1 MWRTFFEDM
10 DMHMLPVVGM
20 CLFLAIF
27 AAVLL
32 RVLRR
37 DREGTYQRMAAMPL
51 RDDKEG
57 GISQ

>member
-1 MWRTFFEDM
+1 MWRALFEGM
-10 DMHMLPVVGM
+10 DLHLFPVVGM
-20 CLFLAIF
+20 LLFLAIF

-32 RVLRR
+32 RIARR

-57 GISQ
+57 GISR

>member
-1 MWRTFFEDM
+1 M
-10 DMHMLPVVGM
+10 DLHMLPVVGM
-20 CLFLAIF
+20 LLFLAIF

-32 RVLRR
+32 RVVRR

-57 GISQ
+57 GISR